1 MLVSIFAGGLF
12 MIDVFC
18 LGLAAWF
25 FYQAWQKSKSGTV
38 TGGSFSNPKLTY
50 SKENMKLTEI
60 KVFWLGVAMVI
71 VWIISIVV
79 RIYES

>member
-1 MLVSIFAGGLF
+1 MLVSIFAGGLWA
-12 MIDVFC
+12 IDVFC
-18 LGLAAWF
+18 LVLAAWF

-38 TGGSFSNPKLTY
+38 TGGSSSNPKMTY
-50 SKENMKLTEI
+50 SNENMKITEI

-71 VWIISIVV
+71 AWIVTIVV